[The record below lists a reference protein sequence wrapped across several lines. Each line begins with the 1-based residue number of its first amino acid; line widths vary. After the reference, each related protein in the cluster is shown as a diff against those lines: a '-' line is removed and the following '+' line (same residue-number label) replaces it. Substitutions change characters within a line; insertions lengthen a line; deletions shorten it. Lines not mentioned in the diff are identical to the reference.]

1 MYQIRQVLKLFLLL
15 VALLPL
21 QTLLAQQ
28 YDVTSPNGLLKLT
41 VVATPNLQYS
51 ISYSNTQI
59 IAPSAI
65 SISFDNGI
73 TAGVNGTV
81 KSINS
86 RTVNDEISVL
96 FGKNKTL
103 ADHFNELEV
112 VYDQSY
118 SVLFRVYDDGLA
130 YRFVTRFAQDVI
142 VNNEAAVYNF
152 PKAPLVYFPEATTL
166 DHWEKSYTVY
176 SSINSLGES
185 QYAVIPVLF
194 SIPDT
199 NYKLVLTEADNNDY
213 PGLYIRKN
221 GTNSMKGMWAQY
233 PDSVDQPNNI
243 YSNHAPI
250 TRFNYLARSAGA
262 RNYPWRVFVV
272 SSQDKEL
279 LNNELVYKLAEPQKL
294 TNVSWIEPGKSAWE
308 WWHKAMLTPDGSADP
323 ANGIP
328 ANGNA
333 NLGLDLYKYYVD
345 FAAANSVKYMTLDAG
360 WSDSYVSAL
369 CSYAKTKGVK
379 IIVWTWASNALESS
393 NWVARMK
400 RLGISGA
407 KIDFFN
413 RDDQLAM
420 RWGAKL
426 AQDLANNQ
434 MVGIFHGCPVPTGLN
449 RTYPNILNFEA
460 ILGNEENFWRR
471 GSNPNYHV
479 QFPFIRSLAGPEDYT
494 PGSMRNKTERQFAP
508 VDLPNTVPSSQ
519 GTRSHELSM
528 YIVFDQWL
536 GYLCDAPTE
545 YAKYPDILD
554 FLSKV
559 PTVWDKT
566 VPLDAKLGDYIVMA
580 KQKGA
585 DWYVGGMA
593 SWAGRSV
600 DVDFSFLPPNTNYKA
615 TILRDSTTSSDYP
628 TRYVAESLSVTS
640 ASKLTFNMSKGG
652 GFVIRL
658 TEDKTNGV
666 ANVSAS
672 SRVSIRVDRLGKFIS
687 LLSDDTIL
695 SATIVDISGKSMI
708 SRDFHLDENISPKQ
722 ISLSSLVAGTYLIKV
737 KTNTSSSV
745 MKFIYV

>member
-1 MYQIRQVLKLFLLL
+1 MYQIRQVIKLFLLSI
-15 VALLPL
+15 VLLPL
-21 QTLLAQQ
+21 QALLAQQ
-28 YDVTSPNGLLKLT
+28 YDVVSPNGMLKLT

-51 ISYSNTQI
+51 ISYNDTQLI
-59 IAPSAI
+59 SPSGI
-65 SISFDNGI
+65 SMSFNNGMA
-73 TAGVNGTV
+73 AGVNGTV
-81 KSINS
+81 KSANT
-86 RTVNDEISVL
+86 RTVNNEIPVL

-103 ADHFNELEV
+103 TDNFNELEV
-112 VYDQSY
+112 VYDQNY
-118 SVLFRVYDDGLA
+118 SVLFRVYDDGMA
-130 YRFVTRFAQDVI
+130 YRFVTRFSQDVI
-142 VNNEAAVYNF
+142 VNTEAAVYNF

-176 SSINSLGES
+176 SSINNLGES

-213 PGLYIRKN
+213 PGLYIQKN
-221 GTNSMKGMWAQY
+221 GSNSMKGMWAQY
-233 PDSVDQPNNI
+233 PDSVDQPNNV
-243 YSNHAPI
+243 YSQHSPI

-272 SSQDKEL
+272 SAQDKDL

-294 TNVSWIEPGKSAWE
+294 SNVSWIEPGKSAWE
-308 WWHKAMLTPDGSADP
+308 WWHKAMLTADGSADP

-345 FAAANSVKYMTLDAG
+345 FAAANNLKYMTLDAG

-369 CSYAKTKGVK
+369 CTYAKTKGVK
-379 IIVWTWASNALESS
+379 IVVWTWASNALESP
-393 NWVARMK
+393 NWVAKMK

-449 RTYPNILNFEA
+449 RAYPNILNFEA
-460 ILGNEENFWRR
+460 VLGNEENFWRR

-494 PGSMRNKTERQFAP
+494 PGSMRNKTERLFTP

-519 GTRSHELSM
+519 GTRAHELSM

-580 KQKGA
+580 KQKGT

-593 SWAGRSV
+593 SWTGRSV
-600 DVDFSFLPPNTNYKA
+600 DVDFSFLSPNTTYKA
-615 TILRDSTTSSDYP
+615 TILRDSATSSDYP
-628 TRYVAESLSVTS
+628 TRYVAQSLSATS

-658 TEDKTNGV
+658 TEDKTNGINNV
-666 ANVSAS
+666 AAQSPVL
-672 SRVSIRVDRLGKFIS
+672 IRVDKAGKYLS
-687 LLSDDTIL
+687 LSSEDAIL
-695 SATIVDISGKSMI
+695 SATIINISGQNLI
-708 SRDFHLDENISPKQ
+708 SKNFYADAGLSKQ
-722 ISLSSLVAGTYLIKV
+722 ISLSSLSSGTYLVKV
-737 KTNTSSSV
+737 KTTTSSRV